1 MFLYHWLLVLS
12 WCHVA
17 QACPISWRKFAATL
31 AKHYHQFYQHKP
43 RSNITKQPKTSVKKS
58 STQNSG
64 HEGIKCHQPNFFQ
77 TSSDMSLWISEI
89 FINLGQFL
97 DMKINFWMKLVPS
110 KRRTKIARFTSNFF
124 AYAKFSGRRS
134 WSWVFK
140 FFLGKL
146 RYVMMNF
153 WNFHLPMSILSTL
166 SEFLKIKKGGQFFN
180 ILCAGIRIVQLRP
193 RTESRDRLSTNQE
206 RCP

>member
-1 MFLYHWLLVLS
+1 M
-12 WCHVA
+12 
-17 QACPISWRKFAATL
+17 
-31 AKHYHQFYQHKP
+31 P

-206 RCP
+206 RCPAGVKMAKMNVNCILA

>member
-1 MFLYHWLLVLS
+1 MDNLETVM
-12 WCHVA
+12 
-17 QACPISWRKFAATL
+17 
-31 AKHYHQFYQHKP
+31 P
-43 RSNITKQPKTSVKKS
+43 RSKVTKQPKMSVKKS

-77 TSSDMSLWISEI
+77 TSSDMSSWISES

-97 DMKINFWMKLVPS
+97 DMEMNFWRKLVPS
-110 KRRTKIARFTSNFF
+110 KRRTKIARFSSNFF

-153 WNFHLPMSILSTL
+153 WKFQVPMTILSTF
-166 SEFLKIKKGGQFFN
+166 SEFLKIKKGGQFFH
-180 ILCAGIRIVQLRP
+180 ILCACSRIAMQLI
-193 RTESRDRLSTNQE
+193 SRSVLSAAEDTWARHSKLRLISTGMRQYLN
-206 RCP
+206 CD

>member
-1 MFLYHWLLVLS
+1 M
-12 WCHVA
+12 
-17 QACPISWRKFAATL
+17 
-31 AKHYHQFYQHKP
+31 
-43 RSNITKQPKTSVKKS
+43 SVKKS

-77 TSSDMSLWISEI
+77 TSSDMSSWISES

-97 DMKINFWMKLVPS
+97 DMEMNFWRKLVPS
-110 KRRTKIARFTSNFF
+110 KRRTKIARFSINFF

-153 WNFHLPMSILSTL
+153 WKFQVPMTILSTF
-166 SEFLKIKKGGQFFN
+166 SEFLKIKKRRTIFSYFVGLQQNSNATDITISVVSSGGHLGTSLKIAPYIYRNATVFK
-180 ILCAGIRIVQLRP
+180 LRLM
-193 RTESRDRLSTNQE
+193 TKYITCSSHTFS
-206 RCP
+206 

>member
-1 MFLYHWLLVLS
+1 MAIHSPRGLRIAILLTYPPYFRGSTYRHYQLFMSNNLYPS
-12 WCHVA
+12 
-17 QACPISWRKFAATL
+17 R
-31 AKHYHQFYQHKP
+31 P